1 MKQVILTTVADDH
14 DGTGYALMAELFNNL
29 CFCHNLHGEVE
40 AGSERCFVDYC
51 DEKTAYNEALEI
63 CASDPEHYDIN
74 KLLIREVEI

>member
-40 AGSERCFVDYC
+40 AGSERCFVDC
-51 DEKTAYNEALEI
+51 DEQTAFAEAVELQVQEGRR
-63 CASDPEHYDIN
+63 YDIN